1 MYKETNKSET
11 NLDHKRIFMND
22 SIASAHPRV
31 QKVVTRFEEN
41 DGQQEEISIAYWVQ
55 GKGALIIMLP
65 SLGRDVEDFEL
76 VAARLAD
83 AGYRVA
89 CPSPR
94 GIGAST
100 GRMDGLTLHDFGRD
114 IVSVIEAEG
123 GGPAFIAGHAFG
135 NWTARV
141 VAVDRPDLVR
151 AVMILAAGPK
161 VVAPGP
167 GAGLPHCMDRSLDP
181 AVRLGWIKKVFF
193 AEASD
198 ASVWLDGWHPEVANA
213 QRAAKAATP
222 IDSWWGA
229 GNARILDVRA
239 LEDAFAP
246 KEAGW
251 QLSQDLGAQ
260 RVTTVTIADA
270 GHALLPEQPI
280 AVAEA
285 MKAYLRSF
293 AD

>member
-1 MYKETNKSET
+1 MLNANRYQPISKT
-11 NLDHKRIFMND
+11 
-22 SIASAHPRV
+22 
-31 QKVVTRFEEN
+31 VTRY
-41 DGQQEEISIAYWVQ
+41 EEIAGQPEAIRISYWVQ
-55 GKGALIIMLP
+55 GEGPLIVMLP
-65 SLGRDVEDFEL
+65 SLGRDVEDFEPVSTL
-76 VAARLAD
+76 LSD

-100 GRMDGLTLHDFGRD
+100 GRMTNLTLHDFGRD

-123 GGPAFIAGHAFG
+123 GKPAFVAGHAFG

-141 VAVDRPDLVR
+141 VAVDRPDIVR
-151 AVMILAAGPK
+151 AVIILAAGPR

-167 GAGLPHCMDRSLDP
+167 GAGLPHCMDKSLDA
-181 AVRLGWIKKVFF
+181 AVRLDWIKKVFF
-193 AEASD
+193 AQASD
-198 ASVWLDGWHPEVANA
+198 ASVWLDGWHPEVADV

-246 KEAGW
+246 QEAGW
-251 QLSQDLGAQ
+251 QLSKDLGVQ
-260 RVTTVTIADA
+260 RVTTVAIANA
-270 GHALLPEQPI
+270 GHALLPEQPA

-285 MKAYLRSF
+285 IKTYLRDF
-293 AD
+293 QD

>member
-1 MYKETNKSET
+1 MNISNASTYPVV
-11 NLDHKRIFMND
+11 HKTV
-22 SIASAHPRV
+22 ARV
-31 QKVVTRFEEN
+31 EEN
-41 DGQQEEISIAYWVQ
+41 NGLRQAISIAYWVQ
-55 GKGALIIMLP
+55 GEGPLIVMLP
-65 SLGRDVEDFEL
+65 SLGRDVEDFESVSTL
-76 VAARLAD
+76 LAE

-94 GIGAST
+94 GIGASA
-100 GRMDGLTLHDFGRD
+100 GCMDNLTLHDFGRD

-123 GGPAFIAGHAFG
+123 GKPAFVAGHAFG
-135 NWTARV
+135 NWTART

-151 AVMILAAGPK
+151 AVIILASGPR
-161 VVAPGP
+161 VVAQGP
-167 GAGLPHCMDRSLDP
+167 GAGLPHCMDKSLDA
-181 AVRLGWIKKVFF
+181 AVRLQWIKKVFF

-198 ASVWLDGWHPEVANA
+198 ASVWLEGWHPDVANV

-222 IDSWWGA
+222 IDRWWGA
-229 GNARILDVRA
+229 GHARILDVRA

-246 KEAGW
+246 LDAGW

-260 RVTTVTIADA
+260 RVTTVEIANA

-285 MKAYLRSF
+285 IKAYLNNF
-293 AD
+293 QD